1 MYTFRQ
7 TRDLLAV
14 ALDAADISEEEYLL
28 LWEANTSKSPDFPF
42 DIYPTFHLDEKD
54 ATEVKAEF
62 RFEKEDIPVLRAV
75 LGIPES
81 FTCRQGTVCDGMTGL
96 CIVLKRLTYPC
107 RFSDMMPTFGMA
119 VPELCMV
126 FNTVVECI
134 FNQHGHLTSQWNDS
148 VLSAENLERY
158 AESIANKGAPLRN
171 CFSFVDGTVRP
182 ICRPSKNQ
190 RTVYNGHKRVHSLKF
205 HLLSCPMA

>member
-14 ALDAADISEEEYLL
+14 ALDAGDISEEEYLL
-28 LWEANTSKSPDFPF
+28 LWEANTSKNPDFPV

-107 RFSDMMPTFGMA
+107 RFSDMIPTFGMA

-126 FNTVVECI
+126 FNAVVEYI
-134 FNQHGHLTSQWNDS
+134 FNQHGHLISQWNDS
-148 VLSAENLERY
+148 LLSAENLERY
-158 AESIANKGAPLRN
+158 AEP
-171 CFSFVDGTVRP
+171 P
-182 ICRPSKNQ
+182 
-190 RTVYNGHKRVHSLKF
+190 
-205 HLLSCPMA
+205 